1 MLTLPR
7 KGDTYSPLYF
17 LAALGAG
24 GLVVTF
30 FMWLLFWVPHPGRP
44 VAVFADIVTVFG
56 SGPVALQAAVLGA
69 WAGIAVFALMM
80 ARLLAWNL
88 REYAAFRRSEAFA
101 ALLASNNE
109 TQLLAAPLTVA
120 MAINVAFIVGLVF
133 VPGLWSVA
141 EYLFPLALLGF
152 LAVGAWALALMG
164 DFWGRI
170 LTQGTFDCT
179 RNNSFG
185 QLLPAFA
192 LAMVGVGLAAPAA
205 MSQTAWVAGVS
216 YIASSLFVVMA
227 VLIGTVKL
235 FLGVRAMMEHG
246 ANAESAP
253 TLWIVVPIV
262 TVITIA
268 LMRQDHALHAHFAGG
283 GGSAEMFAML
293 TKMLSVQVAF
303 ALFGLVVLRRQGY
316 FARYVTGPE
325 RSAGSY
331 ALVCPGVALAVMMQF
346 FLNKGLVGVGL
357 VEKFGIA
364 FWIVTALALV
374 LQAATIWLVLV
385 LNARHLGASTGKG
398 VPAPAE

>member
-1 MLTLPR
+1 MFTLPR
-7 KGDTYSPLYF
+7 KGEAYSPLYF
-17 LAALGAG
+17 LAALGSG

-30 FMWLLFWVPHPGRP
+30 FMWMLFWVPHPGRP
-44 VAVFADIVTVFG
+44 VAVFGDIAAVFG
-56 SGPVALQAAVLGA
+56 SGSLAQQVGILGA

-88 REYAAFRRSEAFA
+88 SEYAAFRRTDAFS
-101 ALLASNNE
+101 ALRASNNE

-164 DFWGRI
+164 NFWGRI
-170 LTQGTFDCT
+170 LTKGTFDCAH
-179 RNNSFG
+179 NNSFG

-205 MSQTAWVAGVS
+205 MSQTAWVAGISYVS
-216 YIASSLFVVMA
+216 SSLFVVMA
-227 VLIGTVKL
+227 VLIGTIKL

-253 TLWIVVPIV
+253 TLWIVVPII

-293 TKMLSVQVAF
+293 TKMLSVQIAF

-325 RSAGSY
+325 RSPGSY
-331 ALVCPGVALAVMMQF
+331 ALVCPGVALAVMVQF
-346 FLNKGLVGVGL
+346 YVNKGLVGVGL
-357 VEKFGIA
+357 VEKFGLA
-364 FWIVTALALV
+364 FWILTALALA
-374 LQAATIWLVLV
+374 LQAATIWLILV
-385 LNARHLGASTGKG
+385 LNAKHLRTTTGKG
-398 VPAPAE
+398 VTAPAE